1 LLSGEFRR
9 SSSGPT
15 MSAAHTA
22 DLLTLDVDGLKSRLS
37 KLRRYL

>member
-1 LLSGEFRR
+1 
-9 SSSGPT
+9 